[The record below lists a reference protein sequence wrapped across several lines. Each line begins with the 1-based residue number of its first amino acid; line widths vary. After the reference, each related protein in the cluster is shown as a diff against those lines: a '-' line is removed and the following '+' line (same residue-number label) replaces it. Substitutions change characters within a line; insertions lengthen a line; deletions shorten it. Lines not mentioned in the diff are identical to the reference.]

1 MSIHAL
7 LLILLGVAGI
17 GAVIADILSADRA
30 LFFRMQNR
38 EDA

>member
-1 MSIHAL
+1 VSFNTI
-7 LLILLGVAGI
+7 LLILLVIAGV

-30 LFFRMQNR
+30 LFFRMQNG